1 MSPND
6 KSYTEVLI
14 EVYDKMDTVEQ
25 RIVGKVDAII
35 RDNADFRADLAKGDA
50 KFDAIDDKMDG
61 KGGMNDRLGTA
72 EGDIKTNSKNIKIV
86 GSIEAGITLALAY
99 LGIVKAQ

>member
-35 RDNADFRADLAKGDA
+35 RDNADFKAGLAKGEA
-50 KFDAIDDKMDG
+50 KFAAMDKSCVIINKRIDTNTTDIKKVG
-61 KGGMNDRLGTA
+61 SLNAVVAVIGSTIAGILGTR
-72 EGDIKTNSKNIKIV
+72 
-86 GSIEAGITLALAY
+86 
-99 LGIVKAQ
+99 Q